1 MEKGKVLFIDTTH
14 PVLPEML
21 EDGGYEVHHFYHK
34 DINKLKA
41 IADKFTGFI
50 IRSKFRLDEEILK
63 HATQLKF
70 IGRVG
75 SGMENIDVNYT
86 ESVGIKCF
94 NAPEGNRDAVAEQAI
109 GMLLSLFNNLK
120 KADIE
125 VRKGIWK
132 REENRGVELGG
143 KTVGIIGYG
152 NTGSAFA
159 RKLRGFDVKILAY
172 DKYKKGFSNEFVTET
187 SLEDLFENADIVS
200 LHIPL
205 TEETRFMVN
214 HNFISSF
221 KKNIYLIN
229 TSRGRILRTSDLIKN
244 LDNAKV
250 IGACLDVLEFE
261 GLSFENLDNENLP
274 TEFKQLIKKDNV
286 ILSPHIA
293 GWTYESN
300 VKLSEVLAK
309 KILKFGIY

>member
-41 IADKFTGFI
+41 ISDKFTGFI

-75 SGMENIDVNYT
+75 AGMENIDVNYT

>member
-14 PVLPEML
+14 PVLPQML
-21 EDGGYEVHHFYHK
+21 KERGFEVHHFYQN
-34 DINKLKA
+34 DINKLKS
-41 IADKFTGFI
+41 IAADFTGFI
-50 IRSKFRLDEEILK
+50 IRSKFRLEEEILK

-75 SGMENIDVNYT
+75 AGMENIDVKYA
-86 ESVGIKCF
+86 ESAGIRCF

-120 KADIE
+120 KADLE
-125 VRKGIWK
+125 VRNGIWK

-159 RKLRGFDVKILAY
+159 RKLKGFDVEILAY
-172 DKYKKGFSNEFVTET
+172 DKYKKDFSNDFVSEV

-205 TEETRFMVN
+205 TDETRFMAN
-214 HNFISSF
+214 NNFFSSF
-221 KKNIYLIN
+221 KKDIYLIN
-229 TSRGRILRTSDLIKN
+229 TSRGKVLKTSDLIVN
-244 LDNAKV
+244 LENSKV

-261 GLSFENLDNENLP
+261 GLSFEDLDSERLP
-274 TEFKQLIKKDNV
+274 AAFKQLITKENV

-293 GWTYESN
+293 GWTHESN

-309 KILKFGIY
+309 KILEFK

>member
-14 PVLPEML
+14 PVLPQML
-21 EDGGYEVHHFYHK
+21 EDGGFEVFHFYHN
-34 DINKLKA
+34 DINKFKE
-41 IADKFTGFI
+41 IAADFTGFI
-50 IRSKFRLDEEILK
+50 IRSKFKLDEEILK

-75 SGMENIDVNYT
+75 AGMENIDIKYA
-86 ESVGIKCF
+86 ESVGMKCF

-120 KADIE
+120 KADAE

-143 KTVGIIGYG
+143 KIVGIIGYG

-172 DKYKKGFSNEFVTET
+172 DKYKSDFSNEFVNEV
-187 SLEDLFENADIVS
+187 SLEDLFENADIIS

-205 TEETRFMVN
+205 TDETRFMVDN
-214 HNFISSF
+214 NFISSF
-221 KKNIYLIN
+221 KKDIYLIN
-229 TSRGRILRTSDLIKN
+229 TSRGKILKTSDLIHN
-244 LDNAKV
+244 LENNRV

-261 GLSFENLDNENLP
+261 GLSFEDLDNVNLP
-274 TEFKQLIKKDNV
+274 VAFKQLIEMENV

-293 GWTYESN
+293 GWTHESN
-300 VKLSEVLAK
+300 VKLSEVLAN
-309 KILKFGIY
+309 KILIL

>member
-14 PVLPEML
+14 PILPEL
-21 EDGGYEVHHFYHK
+21 LAKGGYEIHHFYHN
-34 DINKLKA
+34 DINKLKS
-41 IADKFTGFI
+41 IAADFTGFI
-50 IRSKFRLDEEILK
+50 IRSKFKLDEEILK
-63 HATQLKF
+63 YATKLKF

-75 SGMENIDVNYT
+75 AGMENIDINYT
-86 ESVGIKCF
+86 EEVGIKCF
-94 NAPEGNRDAVAEQAI
+94 NSPEGNRDAVAEQAI

-120 KADIE
+120 KADAE

-159 RKLRGFDVKILAY
+159 KKLSGFDVEILAY
-172 DKYKKGFSNEFVTET
+172 DKYKKDFSNEFVREV
-187 SLEDLFENADIVS
+187 SLEELFENADIVS

-205 TEETRFMVN
+205 TDETRFMVN
-214 HNFISSF
+214 TNFFSSF
-221 KKNIYLIN
+221 KKHIYLIN
-229 TSRGRILRTSDLIKN
+229 TSRGKILKTSDLVESLEN
-244 LDNAKV
+244 TKV

-261 GLSFENLDNENLP
+261 GLSFEDLDNENLP
-274 TEFKQLIKKDNV
+274 PEFKQLINKENV

-293 GWTYESN
+293 GWTHESN

-309 KILKFGIY
+309 KILNI